1 MGNFKNLSNICLSS
15 LSNIFLDDLEIAKVT
30 SVFKAGN
37 NTELNNYRPIFVL
50 ICFSK
55 ILERVIYNRL
65 YKYRLDSNIIYKKH
79 FGFYEGQSTNRD
91 STTFRPNTQQLW
103 AKQLYFRGVYGHIQ
117 SVITT
122 YYLKN
127 QK

>member
-79 FGFYEGQSTNRD
+79 FGFYEGQSTDHEILQLLDQIHNNFEQNNFTLGVFMD
-91 STTFRPNTQQLW
+91 TSKASLQHTT
-103 AKQLYFRGVYGHIQ
+103 
-117 SVITT
+117 
-122 YYLKN
+122 
-127 QK
+127 

>member
-1 MGNFKNLSNICLSS
+1 MFIFYFEK
-15 LSNIFLDDLEIAKVT
+15 NIFLDDLDIAKVT

-79 FGFYEGQSTNRD
+79 FRFYEGQSTDHEILQLLDQIHNNFEQNNFTLRVFMD
-91 STTFRPNTQQLW
+91 ASKASLQHTT
-103 AKQLYFRGVYGHIQ
+103 
-117 SVITT
+117 
-122 YYLKN
+122 
-127 QK
+127 